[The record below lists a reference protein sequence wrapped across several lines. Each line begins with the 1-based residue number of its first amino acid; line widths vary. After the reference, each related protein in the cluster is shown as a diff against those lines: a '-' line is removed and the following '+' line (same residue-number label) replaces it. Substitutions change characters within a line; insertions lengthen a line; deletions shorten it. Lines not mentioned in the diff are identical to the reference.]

1 VGNYSSAQWLFL
13 ALVFLI
19 VTGIPLTAY
28 LLLRRNVAQRR
39 LERIAGTG
47 DGSGSN
53 PELPEG
59 GGQWIRTV
67 AKAATPLANL
77 SLPDE
82 GWESSEL
89 RRRFMQAGLRN
100 LTAPVF
106 YFAIKTLI
114 AFGLPLIMWLARVS
128 SANPMPMNKFLI
140 LVALLCGVGYYLP
153 NLILNRIIAKRQ
165 EDIFENF
172 PDALDLLT
180 ICVEAGLSLEAAL
193 NRVAAE
199 LEIKSEVLAEEL
211 QLVCLEFRAGSGKE
225 RALRNLA
232 LRTGVEDI
240 DTLVAMLVQSE
251 KFGTS
256 IGESLRIHSEMLRVK
271 RQQRAEERAAK
282 VAVKLIFPL
291 VLCIFPAILVVVA
304 GPAMIRIVKVL
315 PTLVGAP

>member
-1 VGNYSSAQWLFL
+1 MDIYSSAELFFL
-13 ALVFLI
+13 ALVFL
-19 VTGIPLTAY
+19 VASGIPIAAY
-28 LLLRRNVAQRR
+28 FALRRNVAQRR
-39 LERIAGTG
+39 LESLVGSAPVGTAQRPDAG
-47 DGSGSN
+47 N
-53 PELPEG
+53 A
-59 GGQWIRTV
+59 WVRTI
-67 AKAATPLANL
+67 AKAATPLAKL
-77 SLPDE
+77 SVPDE
-82 GWESSEL
+82 GWETSAL
-89 RRRFMQAGLRN
+89 RRRFMQAGLRSPN
-100 LTAPVF
+100 APIF
-106 YFAIKTLI
+106 FFAIKTLM
-114 AFGLPLIMWLARVS
+114 AFGLPLVFWLVRVF
-128 SANPMPMNKFLI
+128 SATGMPANKFFFLI
-140 LVALLCGVGYYLP
+140 ALLSGIGFYLP
-153 NLILNRIIAKRQ
+153 NLILNRMIAKRQ
-165 EDIFENF
+165 EEIFENF
-172 PDALDLLT
+172 PDAIDLLT

-315 PTLVGAP
+315 PTLVGAH